1 MQKLHKRACHAG
13 PLYATRRGRWLVLLV
28 TRRCFTC
35 STSGYVVLTLRDVH
49 MLQGNV
55 EGVKLS
61 QCDFVAVQH
70 GVFAEKCL
78 QLNVVNSHINASH
91 GGILARNVNQ
101 SSFSNLL
108 IYKVGFHLTLITELI
123 AFTFSGCAQAWVS
136 MFMRRVC
143 LRLKLRPVLMRMPM
157 LVLALALALMLTLLL
172 MRVLVL
178 MPMPMLPKLRRDL
191 IGDCRDAAAELGR
204 VRGLRH
210 PDRGR
215 QRA

>member
-1 MQKLHKRACHAG
+1 
-13 PLYATRRGRWLVLLV
+13 
-28 TRRCFTC
+28 
-35 STSGYVVLTLRDVH
+35 

-108 IYKVGFHLTLITELI
+108 IYKVGFHLNLSHRAYRVHMFWLCARLGEYVHEKSLSEVEAETGAHAHADGGARARACAI
-123 AFTFSGCAQAWVS
+123 AHAHA
-136 MFMRRVC
+136 RARA
-143 LRLKLRPVLMRMPM
+143 R
-157 LVLALALALMLTLLL
+157 AHAH
-172 MRVLVL
+172 
-178 MPMPMLPKLRRDL
+178 
-191 IGDCRDAAAELGR
+191 AAEAETRPGW
-204 VRGLRH
+204 
-210 PDRGR
+210 
-215 QRA
+215 